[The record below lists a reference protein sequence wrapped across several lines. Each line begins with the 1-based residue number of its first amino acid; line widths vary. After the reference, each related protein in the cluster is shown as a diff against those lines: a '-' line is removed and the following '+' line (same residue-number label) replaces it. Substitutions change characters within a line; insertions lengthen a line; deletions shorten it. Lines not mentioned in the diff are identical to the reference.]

1 MDDTATSVLT
11 QALERLRTDM
21 LASLA
26 KADIAADSPI
36 RENILRALSDMK
48 SRLENDPSWTEE
60 MLAHLST
67 RLP

>member
-1 MDDTATSVLT
+1 MDDTARAMLT
-11 QALERLRTDM
+11 QALERLRGDM

-26 KADIAADSPI
+26 KADIAPDSPI
-36 RENILRALSDMK
+36 RENILRALADMK
-48 SRLENDPSWTEE
+48 SRLEDDPAWTEE